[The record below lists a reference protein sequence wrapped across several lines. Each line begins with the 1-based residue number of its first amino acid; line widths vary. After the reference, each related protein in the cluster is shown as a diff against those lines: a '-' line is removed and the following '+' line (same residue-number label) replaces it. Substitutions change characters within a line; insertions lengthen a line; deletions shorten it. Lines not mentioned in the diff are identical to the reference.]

1 MKNLNEEKII
11 EQTKVELEKAYTN
24 KLLLLQEKNRR
35 LEDDMAHQLKIIE
48 LKYKEIEL
56 SKTALVKE
64 NEQLKETINELELKN
79 IEMEKNLLP
88 KDQLAGLFQ
97 DLVI

>member
-1 MKNLNEEKII
+1 VKNLNEEKII